1 MPALNI
7 NGKEHSVDADSGMP
21 LLWAIRDL
29 AGLTGTKYGCGIGEC
44 GACTVHV
51 AGKAVRSCRVTVG
64 EAGGKDITTI
74 EGIPDGHPLIKAFAQ
89 LNVPACGFC
98 IPGQIMQAAALIKQ
112 KADIEDGEIVEAIG
126 GNICRC
132 GAYSNIVDAI
142 TEVAGRQA

>member
-7 NGKEHSVDADSGMP
+7 NGKEHSVDADPGMP

-51 AGKAVRSCRVTVG
+51 AGKAVRSCKVTVG
-64 EAGGKDITTI
+64 EVAGKDITTI
-74 EGIPDGHPLIKAFAQ
+74 EGIPDSNPLIKAFAQ

-98 IPGQIMQAAALIKQ
+98 IPGQIMQATALIKQ
-112 KADIEDGEIVEAIG
+112 KPSLEDEEIVQEMS
-126 GNICRC
+126 GNVCRC
-132 GAYSNIVDAI
+132 GCYQRIIAAV
-142 TEVAGRQA
+142 RQAAGGQR

>member
-7 NGKEHSVDADSGMP
+7 NGKEHLVDADSGMP

-51 AGKAVRSCRVTVG
+51 AGKPMRSCKVAVG
-64 EAGGKDITTI
+64 DAVGKDITTI
-74 EGIPDGHPLIKAFAQ
+74 EGIPDSHPLVKAFAQ

-98 IPGQIMQAAALIKQ
+98 IPGQIMQAAALVRQ
-112 KADIEDGEIVEAIG
+112 KGDLEDGEIVEAMA
-126 GNICRC
+126 GNVCRC
-132 GAYSNIVDAI
+132 GAYARIIAAI
-142 TEVAGRQA
+142 RQAAGVER